1 MSLYNSPNTSKS
13 HIYPNPVSL
22 IYMRMEMADHVSDYD
37 ARKSEARFGIEVA
50 KLIASLRAAVDGQER
65 RIRHLEKLL
74 FGMALPRAVEPA
86 EPLTNTGMGR
96 HGAMSPSQRHPF
108 PGCGCGSGHE
118 DEGPGSAEYGAGVA
132 LCGCGKE
139 ECSCGAE
146 YGTVVATRELGT
158 VETEKEEE

>member
-1 MSLYNSPNTSKS
+1 
-13 HIYPNPVSL
+13 
-22 IYMRMEMADHVSDYD
+22 MAEGERDVGFEI
-37 ARKSEARFGIEVA
+37 EAV
-50 KLIASLRAAVDGQER
+50 KLIVSLRAAVDGQER

-96 HGAMSPSQRHPF
+96 HGAMTPSQRHPF

-118 DEGPGSAEYGAGVA
+118 DEGPGSAEYGAVA
-132 LCGCGKE
+132 
-139 ECSCGAE
+139 A
-146 YGTVVATRELGT
+146 ARELGT